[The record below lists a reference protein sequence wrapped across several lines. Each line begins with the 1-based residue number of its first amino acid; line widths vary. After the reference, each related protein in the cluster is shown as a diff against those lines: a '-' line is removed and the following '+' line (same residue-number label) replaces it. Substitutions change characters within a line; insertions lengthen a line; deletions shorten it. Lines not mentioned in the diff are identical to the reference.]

1 MRNNSYHLIQKY
13 IANLR
18 TYLLKRKTKMKNIFI
33 ILFSYIYIIQVF
45 SASLPIDLSENELK
59 NTEFAIK
66 LPNNDTVSI
75 QLNFKLLKY
84 SNDLNKNIELTTKAE
99 NKSNEE
105 QEDSPP
111 PINQSFTVEQAIETF
126 RQDLVKKE
134 KNIAGIIES
143 STPFYRHFQLQY
155 KDNIKLRIRCTY
167 DSNYLKR
174 RLNISCFEYRQVE
187 YERILSN
194 GEIEAVS
201 EDDTTY
207 RSDITL
213 INIQDYTHDLDMEIL

>member
-1 MRNNSYHLIQKY
+1 
-13 IANLR
+13 
-18 TYLLKRKTKMKNIFI
+18 MKNIFI
-33 ILFSYIYIIQVF
+33 IFFSYIYIIQVF

-105 QEDSPP
+105 QEDFPP
-111 PINQSFTVEQAIETF
+111 PISQPFTVEQAIETF

-143 STPFYRHFQLQY
+143 SAPFYRHFQLQY

-194 GEIEAVS
+194 GEIEVAS

-207 RSDITL
+207 RSDVTL

>member
-1 MRNNSYHLIQKY
+1 
-13 IANLR
+13 
-18 TYLLKRKTKMKNIFI
+18 MKNIFI
-33 ILFSYIYIIQVF
+33 IFFSYIYIIQVF

-111 PINQSFTVEQAIETF
+111 PISQPFTVEQAIETF

-143 STPFYRHFQLQY
+143 SAPFYRHFQLQY

-194 GEIEAVS
+194 GEIEVAS

-207 RSDITL
+207 RSDVTL
-213 INIQDYTHDLDMEIL
+213 INIQDYTHDLDMEII